1 MSIIEALKKL
11 FFFFKKLD
19 QSNSDFHKDFMA
31 LVEVIEEHG
40 GGGSLTHFPN
50 MTKRELSA
58 KSVNMD
64 KVSTDELKA
73 TKEIVRDKNLAALML
88 NRANGLKYNKLKRS
102 MAENYVTGT
111 SEYLESPKM
120 VLCILSAYQV
130 PPGWNSNRRK
140 RDPGCRRNDQRRCS
154 VCTARGRRQVS
165 LHMPQL

>member
-1 MSIIEALKKL
+1 MVKLLIMIHSYCCQFDLLNDEYMSIVGAMKNL
-11 FFFFKKLD
+11 FSFFQKPN
-19 QSNSDFHKDFMA
+19 QSNSDFHDDFMA
-31 LVEVIEEHG
+31 LVEVIEEYG

-50 MTKRELSA
+50 MIKKELST

-64 KVSTDELKA
+64 KASTDELKVA
-73 TKEIVRDKNLAALML
+73 KKIVRDKFLAVLML

-140 RDPGCRRNDQRRCS
+140 KGPRMQEE
-154 VCTARGRRQVS
+154 
-165 LHMPQL
+165 